1 MTPKEQQ
8 RESRIVWFEIPS
20 TDFDRA
26 IRFYEN
32 ILETNLKRDFFGP
45 TELALFT
52 YTAPAIGGAITPP
65 DDAPKVGRD
74 GVVIY
79 LNADPSLDPVLAR
92 VEQAG
97 GKVLQGRTELPPGMG
112 CYAKIADTEGNTV
125 GLHAVS

>member
-1 MTPKEQQ
+1 MTTKEQQ

-32 ILETNLKRDFFGP
+32 ILQTKLKRDFFGP
-45 TELALFT
+45 TELAIFN
-52 YTAPAIGGAITPP
+52 YTEPAISGTITPP
-65 DDAPKVGRD
+65 TDAPVVSRD

-79 LNADPSLDPVLAR
+79 LNADPSLDAVLGR
-92 VEQAG
+92 VAPAG
-97 GKVLQGRTELPPGMG
+97 GSILQGRTDLPPGMG
-112 CYAKIADTEGNTV
+112 CFAKIADTEGNTI